1 MDNWACSKALVF
13 LCISVLWWGPE
24 VFGLI
29 TGQQAAHLKRRVEEV
44 KVRVDEVNLKVVNTR
59 RLLNSLAE
67 TGLLSADPASC
78 LDVKSSRRSAQDGEY
93 TLYPL
98 SFCGDTPFRV
108 YCHNMSSDNPQEFL
122 TLPAGPDNNFAHRY
136 GPRLQWSGAIWYRC
150 TGPLFGYW
158 GEAGYTKFSKVRIAF
173 EESKVRIIQDDHTFA
188 TTEGNN
194 YIPYGTAGD
203 CYSPTQGC
211 AKGTFQVDL
220 TGTELV
226 LAPGVQWGMF
236 ATWPGE
242 LTINDMYISE
252 DRKVAS
258 ARCGGWCG
266 HCVPQGN
273 LTLSHPQCRGAASCL
288 EMKSRRRG
296 SAEDGENI
304 LYPFSAHQDKSVS
317 VYCHNMSSDNPQ
329 EFLTLPAGP
338 DNNFAHRYGP
348 RLQWSSAIWYRCTG
362 PLFVRPTSGATVKTE
377 RGEQVTTGNRTRV
390 VRLAVTNANHYTKR
404 GRNRYYRVGGR
415 ASRGYYVR
423 CGVSGRSD
431 VAGRGYWGAMAGTTK
446 FSKVRISFEDSNIRV
461 ILDDYTF
468 ATTEGKYV
476 PYGMAGDCYSPT
488 QGCAK
493 GTFQVDLTGTEF
505 VLAPGVQWGMFA
517 TWPGE
522 LTIND
527 MSISADRTVVSGR
540 CGGWCGNCGPVGEDL
555 LLSHRDW

>member
-1 MDNWACSKALVF
+1 MPGGVGPACK
-13 LCISVLWWGPE
+13 
-24 VFGLI
+24 
-29 TGQQAAHLKRRVEEV
+29 
-44 KVRVDEVNLKVVNTR
+44 N
-59 RLLNSLAE
+59 
-67 TGLLSADPASC
+67 PASC

-98 SFCGDTPFRV
+98 SLCGDTPFRV
-108 YCHNMSSDNPQEFL
+108 YCHNMSSDHPQEFL

-220 TGTELV
+220 SGTELV
-226 LAPGVQWGMF
+226 LAPGVQWGTF

-266 HCVPQGN
+266 YCVPQGN

-288 EMKSRRRG
+288 EMKARRG
-296 SAEDGENI
+296 SAEDGEYT
-304 LYPFSAHQDKSVS
+304 LYPFSAHQDTSVR

-348 RLQWSSAIWYRCTG
+348 RLQWSGAIWYRCTG
-362 PLFVRPTSGATVKTE
+362 PLF
-377 RGEQVTTGNRTRV
+377 
-390 VRLAVTNANHYTKR
+390 
-404 GRNRYYRVGGR
+404 
-415 ASRGYYVR
+415 
-423 CGVSGRSD
+423 
-431 VAGRGYWGAMAGTTK
+431 GYWGAMAGTTK
-446 FSKVRISFEDSNIRV
+446 FSKVRISFEDSNVRV

-527 MSISADRTVVSGR
+527 MSISADRTVASGR

-555 LLSHRDW
+555 LLSHPDW